1 MTMVDQGNAPDVAPK
16 EKKWT
21 SWSVVGM
28 SDGTLRCKR
37 TNVEDEKDAEYRKVP
52 KPVFSP
58 ERIQMELQPINDEL
72 VIPCAACARKH
83 LSAAIAHYADSLTGE
98 LPVYWRT
105 LFARAMINLCEA
117 TEGYKSHLPFA
128 VGLFVKAEQECGCPE
143 QRTEIRK
150 FRLTITD
157 GRWGPVPPDI
167 YPPEYDWYRAHV
179 LEAEREYPDIRTA
192 VEREPFY
199 RDNMSEQELRQAEVN
214 YRLAQLRWL
223 DENVFGILPV
233 EKGDKEMAT
242 CSKKGCKAACKGGKT
257 APAKKKATPKKG
269 K

>member
-1 MTMVDQGNAPDVAPK
+1 
-16 EKKWT
+16 
-21 SWSVVGM
+21 
-28 SDGTLRCKR
+28 
-37 TNVEDEKDAEYRKVP
+37 
-52 KPVFSP
+52 
-58 ERIQMELQPINDEL
+58 MEINDEL
-72 VIPCAACARKH
+72 MIPCAQCCRKH
-83 LSAAIAHYADSLTGE
+83 LSAAIAHYADSNANGGE
-98 LPVYWRT
+98 AINYHEILV
-105 LFARAMINLCEA
+105 ARALINLCEA
-117 TEGYKSHLPFA
+117 EEGYDSHRPFA
-128 VGLFVKAEQECGCPE
+128 VGLLVKAEQECTDAETRNVIRGLRLDVCGGKCHYELLYVYP
-143 QRTEIRK
+143 TE
-150 FRLTITD
+150 L
-157 GRWGPVPPDI
+157 
-167 YPPEYDWYRAHV
+167 EWYRAHV